1 MIDPQRDV
9 IDHSKRS
16 KPLGEATQFNGR
28 QSHHS
33 LYSFARILPQISLR
47 NLRKLDCEA
56 KTGAHFC
63 GIRAGARRWRPLIYR
78 WITIRI
84 KRCRKDVV
92 SGRAGANK
100 HALIPPPRGEGGRPK
115 VGRVGGCFSKVIG
128 SALPCAAPTPAL
140 RADPP
145 HRGEG

>member
-1 MIDPQRDV
+1 VVDPQRDV
-9 IDHSKRS
+9 IDHRKRS

-33 LYSFARILPQISLR
+33 LYSLCAYSD
-47 NLRKLDCEA
+47 RKNR
-56 KTGAHFC
+56 C
-63 GIRAGARRWRPLIYR
+63 GIRAGARRCRPLIYR

-128 SALPCAAPTPAL
+128 SALPCATPTPVAV
-140 RADPP
+140 ADA
-145 HRGEG
+145 E